1 MSFEAWGLCAI
12 IISLICGNSTGQQ
25 LRLVGGSSES
35 EGRVEV
41 FENGEWGTVCD
52 DLWDESDATVVC
64 QQLGYSS
71 VETVDASDSFPVG
84 SGRIW
89 FDDVQCTGSET
100 TLRDCTMNGVGV
112 HNCAHYE
119 DVAVICSSE
128 IETRVRLV
136 GGSTP
141 SEGRVEVYHRGE
153 WGTVCDD
160 LWDINDGHVVCREL
174 GYYGAERVLQSA
186 EFGQGTGKI
195 WYDDVD
201 CIGDEANLRYCSR
214 AVTGSGINSC
224 SHSEDAGVQC
234 IVNEFA
240 VVQDVRLVG
249 GSCDSDG
256 RVEVLIENQWGS
268 ICDDNWDLKDAEVI
282 CRTLGE
288 GSALLATTSAL
299 FGEGSGPIWLDE
311 VRCEGTEIDINDC
324 SFEAVGSNDCSH
336 KEDAGVLCSGFVQ
349 NEGDIRLAGGNQH
362 SEGRVEIFLNGEW
375 GTICD
380 DFWDINDASV
390 VCTQLGFSGAQASY
404 GLAYFGEGSAPILL
418 DDVNCVGNEKSL
430 IDCNKNDFGHNCGH
444 SEDAGVACLD
454 HQRTTNLTPTTIFI
468 PTYKVTNVRL
478 VGEHRHINNT
488 GRVEVFVNGQWG
500 TICDDLWDINDGNVI
515 CKQLGF
521 RGVENVFTSVD
532 RANELTPIWLD
543 NLECNG
549 DEVSINDC
557 RQNDVGVHDCGHHED
572 AAVQCIPESSVTD
585 LTVRL
590 VNGVGNY
597 EGRVEVFV
605 NGQWGT
611 VCDDLWDISDAHVVC
626 RMLGFSAAVEAR
638 RNAYFGTGDDPIW
651 LDNVECIGNETSL
664 SECSSNNLGVHNCQ
678 HSEDA
683 GVECSQV
690 SQNVE
695 SEIRLIGGSKES
707 EGRVEVYVD
716 GVWGT
721 VCDDEWDIHDAD
733 VVCRQLGY
741 SGGESALGFAYF
753 GEGITPILLDNVQ
766 CNGNEKSLN
775 DCVKNDIGVHDCA
788 HREDAGVIC
797 NEGQQLTTPSTV
809 VSEIRLIGGSK
820 ESEGRVEVF
829 VDGVWGTVCDDVWD
843 IHDAE
848 VVCRQLGYSGGES
861 AFGSAYFGEG
871 ITPILLDDVQ
881 CRGNENSLNDCV
893 KNDIGVHNCAHSEDA
908 GVVCNDG
915 QQLTTPSTVVSE
927 IRLVAGSKESEGRVE
942 VFVDGVWGTVCDDYW
957 DIHDADVV
965 CRQLGYSGG
974 GSALGFAYF
983 GEGITPIL
991 LDNVQCNGNEKSLND
1006 CVKNDIGAHNC
1017 AHSEDAG
1024 VVCNDGQQLTT
1035 PSTVVSEI
1043 RLIGGSKESEGRVEV
1058 FVDGV
1063 WGTVCDDDWDILDA
1077 EVVCRQLGYSGGES
1091 AFRSAYFGEGI
1102 TPILLDNVQCNGNES
1117 SLNDCVKNDIG
1128 VHNCGHSEDAGVVC
1142 NDGQQLTT
1150 PSTGLTN
1157 FRLSGA
1163 QFWYLGNV
1171 EVYIDGQWSPV
1182 CDQSWDINDVKVL
1195 CRQLGLGE
1203 AERPR
1208 RESYFGYPLSNGT
1221 LNNFECTGN
1230 EKDLWTCQ
1238 HSDAYGNACGTGN
1251 AAGAVCKHSEPSID
1265 DFRLVNGNSPN
1276 EGRVEIL
1283 VENEWGTICDDL
1295 WDMNDADVVC
1305 RELGYI
1311 GASEVHLSGFY
1322 GEGVGPIWL
1331 DNVECEGDE
1340 NFLSDCDKLPIGTH
1354 NCDHNEDVGV
1364 VCEPG
1369 LPDEINSIRLV
1380 NGSDANSGRVEVL
1393 INGTWGTVCDD
1404 LWDLEDATVIC
1415 RQLGYPGANEAY
1427 RSSFFGQGSDPIWLD
1442 NVECS
1447 GKESHISECRYN
1459 SFGENNC
1466 QHHEDAGVACTPNPA
1481 QVISDIRLVNG
1492 STANVGRVEVYVDG
1506 EWGTV
1511 CDDSWDFYDAVVV
1524 CQMLGYPTAT
1534 GYRNKA
1540 YYGEGYGQIFLD
1552 QVECIGNEESLNDC
1566 PKNDIGD
1573 TNCGHDEDA
1582 GVECSTENVQTTSS
1596 PSVSGITSIRLVG
1609 GNTDSEGRVE
1619 VFADGVWGTVCDDF
1633 WDLMDANVVC
1643 RQLGYS
1649 GSNKISI
1656 LTYFGQGTDPILL
1669 DNVDC
1674 IGNETSL
1681 NDCVKNDIGE
1691 HDCGHHEDVGVVCND
1706 GLQLTTPSTAT
1717 VRLEGG
1723 KYDYLGNVEVY
1734 ANGQWRPVCDN
1745 LWDVKD
1751 AEVVCRQLGFSAV
1764 ERPRRESYFGS
1775 PLSTAI
1781 MNNFEC
1787 IGDEES
1793 LLDCNYNDAVE
1804 NMCGSENTAGVVCK
1818 HTEASIDGF
1827 RLVNGNSP
1835 NEGRVEILVEN
1846 EWGTICDDLWEMND
1860 ANVVCRELGYIGASE
1875 VPLYGSYGEGVGPI
1889 WLDDVECEGK
1899 ETFLSDCDKLPIG
1912 THNCEH
1918 NEDVGVVCEPGQ
1930 PDVINSIRLVNG
1942 SDANSGRVEIAI
1954 NGTWGTVCDDL
1965 WDLEDAAVICRQLG
1979 YPGANEAYGSSFFG
1993 QGSDPIWL
2001 DNVECSGNESRLSDC
2016 SHNAFG
2022 ENNCGHL
2029 QDAGVVCTTNA
2040 TQEISDIRLVNGNT
2054 TNEGR
2059 VEVYVDGEWGTVC
2072 DDSWDFY
2079 DAVVVCQMLG
2089 YPTATGYREQAY
2101 YGEGYGQIFLDQVEC
2116 IGNEESL
2123 NDCPKNGIGDTN
2135 CGHDEDAGVECSTGN
2150 VQTTFSPSVSD
2161 IDDVRLVGGGHQYEG
2176 RVEVLIH
2183 GQWGTICDD
2192 LWGVEDASVVCRQ
2205 LGFSGVLAVRGNAF
2219 FGQGTDR
2226 IWLDDVSC
2234 NGSEESLNSCSHNG
2248 IGEHNCGHREDAGV
2262 ECTMSELETSS
2273 PTCDAGLF
2281 ACSDGLCIASTWVCD
2296 GAVDCEDASDEINC
2310 DDVVTTCSSNERLCD
2325 DGLTCIPLAW
2335 LCDGAIECFDGSDE
2349 ANCSACNDGM
2359 FACTDGS
2366 CIHDT
2371 WVCDG
2376 ENDCNDASDENDCG
2390 TPDLIPTCNYGMFA
2404 CTDGSCIND
2413 NWVCDGDIDCMD
2425 ASDENDCGTP
2435 DLIPTCNDGMFACTD
2450 GSCISDNW
2458 VCDGDMDCYDASD
2471 EHDCDTLATI
2481 SGLDPE

>member
-234 IVNEFA
+234 IVNEY
-240 VVQDVRLVG
+240 
-249 GSCDSDG
+249 
-256 RVEVLIENQWGS
+256 
-268 ICDDNWDLKDAEVI
+268 
-282 CRTLGE
+282 
-288 GSALLATTSAL
+288 
-299 FGEGSGPIWLDE
+299 
-311 VRCEGTEIDINDC
+311 
-324 SFEAVGSNDCSH
+324 
-336 KEDAGVLCSGFVQ
+336 
-349 NEGDIRLAGGNQH
+349 EGDIRLAGGNQH

-468 PTYKVTNVRL
+468 PIGV
-478 VGEHRHINNT
+478 
-488 GRVEVFVNGQWG
+488 
-500 TICDDLWDINDGNVI
+500 C
-515 CKQLGF
+515 
-521 RGVENVFTSVD
+521 GVENVFTSVD

-557 RQNDVGVHDCGHHED
+557 WQNDVGVHDCGHHED
-572 AAVQCIPESSVTD
+572 AAVQCIPESSD

-775 DCVKNDIGVHDCA
+775 DCVKNDIGVHNCA

-797 NEGQQLTTPSTV
+797 NDGQQLTTPSTV
-809 VSEIRLIGGSK
+809 VSEIRLVAGSK

-829 VDGVWGTVCDDVWD
+829 VDGVWGTVCDDLWDIHDAEVVCRQLGYSGGESAFGSAYFGEGITPILLDNVQCNGNENSLNDCVKNDIGAHNCAHSEDAGVVCNDGQQLTTPSTVVSEIRLIGGSIESEGRVEVFVDGVWGTVCDDLWD

-908 GVVCNDG
+908 GVVCNGG

-927 IRLVAGSKESEGRVE
+927 IRLVA
-942 VFVDGVWGTVCDDYW
+942 
-957 DIHDADVV
+957 
-965 CRQLGYSGG
+965 
-974 GSALGFAYF
+974 
-983 GEGITPIL
+983 
-991 LDNVQCNGNEKSLND
+991 
-1006 CVKNDIGAHNC
+1006 
-1017 AHSEDAG
+1017 
-1024 VVCNDGQQLTT
+1024 
-1035 PSTVVSEI
+1035 
-1043 RLIGGSKESEGRVEV
+1043 GSKESEGRVEV

-1369 LPDEINSIRLV
+1369 LPD
-1380 NGSDANSGRVEVL
+1380 
-1393 INGTWGTVCDD
+1393 
-1404 LWDLEDATVIC
+1404 
-1415 RQLGYPGANEAY
+1415 
-1427 RSSFFGQGSDPIWLD
+1427 
-1442 NVECS
+1442 
-1447 GKESHISECRYN
+1447 
-1459 SFGENNC
+1459 
-1466 QHHEDAGVACTPNPA
+1466 
-1481 QVISDIRLVNG
+1481 
-1492 STANVGRVEVYVDG
+1492 
-1506 EWGTV
+1506 
-1511 CDDSWDFYDAVVV
+1511 
-1524 CQMLGYPTAT
+1524 
-1534 GYRNKA
+1534 
-1540 YYGEGYGQIFLD
+1540 
-1552 QVECIGNEESLNDC
+1552 
-1566 PKNDIGD
+1566 
-1573 TNCGHDEDA
+1573 
-1582 GVECSTENVQTTSS
+1582 
-1596 PSVSGITSIRLVG
+1596 
-1609 GNTDSEGRVE
+1609 
-1619 VFADGVWGTVCDDF
+1619 
-1633 WDLMDANVVC
+1633 
-1643 RQLGYS
+1643 
-1649 GSNKISI
+1649 
-1656 LTYFGQGTDPILL
+1656 
-1669 DNVDC
+1669 
-1674 IGNETSL
+1674 
-1681 NDCVKNDIGE
+1681 
-1691 HDCGHHEDVGVVCND
+1691 
-1706 GLQLTTPSTAT
+1706 
-1717 VRLEGG
+1717 
-1723 KYDYLGNVEVY
+1723 
-1734 ANGQWRPVCDN
+1734 
-1745 LWDVKD
+1745 
-1751 AEVVCRQLGFSAV
+1751 
-1764 ERPRRESYFGS
+1764 
-1775 PLSTAI
+1775 
-1781 MNNFEC
+1781 
-1787 IGDEES
+1787 
-1793 LLDCNYNDAVE
+1793 
-1804 NMCGSENTAGVVCK
+1804 
-1818 HTEASIDGF
+1818 
-1827 RLVNGNSP
+1827 
-1835 NEGRVEILVEN
+1835 
-1846 EWGTICDDLWEMND
+1846 
-1860 ANVVCRELGYIGASE
+1860 
-1875 VPLYGSYGEGVGPI
+1875 
-1889 WLDDVECEGK
+1889 
-1899 ETFLSDCDKLPIG
+1899 
-1912 THNCEH
+1912 
-1918 NEDVGVVCEPGQ
+1918 
-1930 PDVINSIRLVNG
+1930 VINSIRLVNG

-2123 NDCPKNGIGDTN
+2123 NDCPKNDIGDTN
-2135 CGHDEDAGVECSTGN
+2135 CGHDEDAGVECSTEN
-2150 VQTTFSPSVSD
+2150 VQTTFSPSV
-2161 IDDVRLVGGGHQYEG
+2161 
-2176 RVEVLIH
+2176 
-2183 GQWGTICDD
+2183 
-2192 LWGVEDASVVCRQ
+2192 
-2205 LGFSGVLAVRGNAF
+2205 
-2219 FGQGTDR
+2219 
-2226 IWLDDVSC
+2226 
-2234 NGSEESLNSCSHNG
+2234 
-2248 IGEHNCGHREDAGV
+2248 
-2262 ECTMSELETSS
+2262 
-2273 PTCDAGLF
+2273 
-2281 ACSDGLCIASTWVCD
+2281 
-2296 GAVDCEDASDEINC
+2296 
-2310 DDVVTTCSSNERLCD
+2310 
-2325 DGLTCIPLAW
+2325 
-2335 LCDGAIECFDGSDE
+2335 
-2349 ANCSACNDGM
+2349 
-2359 FACTDGS
+2359 
-2366 CIHDT
+2366 
-2371 WVCDG
+2371 
-2376 ENDCNDASDENDCG
+2376 
-2390 TPDLIPTCNYGMFA
+2390 
-2404 CTDGSCIND
+2404 
-2413 NWVCDGDIDCMD
+2413 
-2425 ASDENDCGTP
+2425 
-2435 DLIPTCNDGMFACTD
+2435 
-2450 GSCISDNW
+2450 
-2458 VCDGDMDCYDASD
+2458 
-2471 EHDCDTLATI
+2471 
-2481 SGLDPE
+2481 